1 MKILVVNAGSSS
13 LKYQLFN
20 MENQTVLAKGICEC
34 IGNGGKLIHKRPDMT
49 DYHIDTDLPTHDE
62 AINLVLKILVSPEY
76 GVIKSV
82 SEIDAVGHRIA
93 HGGENYKK
101 STILNEDVISDL
113 ETLNP
118 INPLHGPPIIKGMKA
133 CIKHMKDTPQV
144 GVFDTSYYSDIE
156 DYRYIYP
163 LPYELY
169 TEKKI
174 RRYGFHG
181 TSHRYVTERVAGF
194 MGRKLEDLKIIT
206 CHLGNGS
213 SITATSEGKAVD
225 TSMGFTPQEG
235 VMMGTRCGSIDP
247 TILPYLI
254 KSEGYAPEQLEEII
268 NKKSG
273 FLGVSGVSNDTR
285 EVTVAAKNG
294 NKRAALSINIFVNG
308 IKKYIG
314 GYAAEMNGLDV
325 LVFTAGIGENDAN
338 IRSLVCRNMDFLG
351 IKIDEERNLNFKRGE
366 EFEITAEG
374 ARVRT
379 FIIPTNEE
387 LMIAMDTKKLV
398 AKG

>member
-1 MKILVVNAGSSS
+1 LKILVVNAGSSS

-34 IGNGGKLIHKRPDMT
+34 IGNGGKLIHKHPDMT
-49 DYHIDTDLPTHDE
+49 DYHIDTELPTHDE

-93 HGGENYKK
+93 HGGESYKK

-118 INPLHGPPIIKGMKA
+118 INPLHGPPIIRGMKA

-374 ARVRT
+374 AGVRT

>member
-1 MKILVVNAGSSS
+1 
-13 LKYQLFN
+13 
-20 MENQTVLAKGICEC
+20 
-34 IGNGGKLIHKRPDMT
+34 
-49 DYHIDTDLPTHDE
+49 
-62 AINLVLKILVSPEY
+62 
-76 GVIKSV
+76 
-82 SEIDAVGHRIA
+82 
-93 HGGENYKK
+93 
-101 STILNEDVISDL
+101 
-113 ETLNP
+113 
-118 INPLHGPPIIKGMKA
+118 
-133 CIKHMKDTPQV
+133 
-144 GVFDTSYYSDIE
+144 
-156 DYRYIYP
+156 
-163 LPYELY
+163 
-169 TEKKI
+169 
-174 RRYGFHG
+174 
-181 TSHRYVTERVAGF
+181 
-194 MGRKLEDLKIIT
+194 
-206 CHLGNGS
+206 
-213 SITATSEGKAVD
+213 
-225 TSMGFTPQEG
+225 MGFTPQEG

-374 ARVRT
+374 AGVRT

>member
-1 MKILVVNAGSSS
+1 
-13 LKYQLFN
+13 

-213 SITATSEGKAVD
+213 SITATSGGKAVD

-398 AKG
+398 AKV

>member
-213 SITATSEGKAVD
+213 SITATSGGKAVD

-398 AKG
+398 AKV

>member
-1 MKILVVNAGSSS
+1 
-13 LKYQLFN
+13 
-20 MENQTVLAKGICEC
+20 
-34 IGNGGKLIHKRPDMT
+34 MT

-93 HGGENYKK
+93 HGGESYKK

-118 INPLHGPPIIKGMKA
+118 INPLHGPPIIRGMKA

-374 ARVRT
+374 AGVRT